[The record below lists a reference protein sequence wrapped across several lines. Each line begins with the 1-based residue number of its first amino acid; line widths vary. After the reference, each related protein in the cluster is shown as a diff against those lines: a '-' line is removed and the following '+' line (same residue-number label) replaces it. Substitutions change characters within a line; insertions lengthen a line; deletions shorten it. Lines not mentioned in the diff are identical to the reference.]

1 MIEDPLAK
9 KPPLVLKT
17 KDIAE
22 QRKLPT
28 SIMPK
33 GQVDRLTQEEILDL
47 VAYII
52 ARGDA
57 APSGVSAGGHGGHK
71 GH

>member
-1 MIEDPLAK
+1 MIENPLAK
-9 KPPLVLKT
+9 KPPVVLKT

-22 QRKLPT
+22 RRKLPT

-33 GQVDRLTQEEILDL
+33 GQVDRLTQDEILDL

-57 APSGVSAGGHGGHK
+57 TAPGVPGGP
-71 GH
+71 